1 MMKIAKY
8 TDDCIEFD
16 DGTTISYDH
25 HRDCCE
31 WNYADFS
38 VLDNYPDELK
48 LNYDRFEI
56 EPVDKTRFNLLL
68 HRTNVHGIPRKTAIL
83 IPCYSEQNGYYSCDL
98 DVYVRDKHGDLREH
112 HSLECE
118 LY

>member
-56 EPVDKTRFNLLL
+56 EPVDKTRFNLFAASNQ
-68 HRTNVHGIPRKTAIL
+68 RSWNPQEKPRF
-83 IPCYSEQNGYYSCDL
+83 
-98 DVYVRDKHGDLREH
+98 
-112 HSLECE
+112 
-118 LY
+118 